1 MSNYNINK
9 NPKLVQLMIQNEK
22 KDEEEY
28 QKNNPDST
36 LSLFENK
43 IKELGYEFEILDQ
56 VKLFL
61 PKHKKHIIPI
71 AMQFYTQTNLERD
84 KRYFL
89 GLFHYKGFEDCIPLM
104 LVDMYSADVSISIKS
119 LIAENLRVIHSSK
132 YIDDYLRIL
141 SMKELGDV
149 RNPIIVLVGDFKVEQ
164 AIPMLI
170 SALDEE
176 KNITT
181 NALDALGKYK
191 RSELR
196 MYFEKYLNHKN
207 KYYKREAKK
216 ALQKLEEKVSGIS

>member
-9 NPKLVQLMIQNEK
+9 NPELVQLMIRNEK
-22 KDEEEY
+22 KAEEEY
-28 QKNNPDST
+28 QKNNPDSL

-56 VKLFL
+56 VKMFL
-61 PKHKKHIIPI
+61 PKHKKYLLPI
-71 AMQFYTQTNLERD
+71 AMQFYMQSNLEQD

-89 GLFHYKGFEDCIPLM
+89 SLFHYKGFDDCIPLM
-104 LVDMYSADVSISIKS
+104 LVDMYSENISISIKS

-141 SMKELGDV
+141 TMKELSDA

-181 NALDALGKYK
+181 NALEALGKYK
-191 RSELR
+191 RSDLR
-196 MYFEKYLNHKN
+196 IYFEKYLNHKN
-207 KYYKREAKK
+207 KYYRREAKR
-216 ALQKLEEKVSGIS
+216 ALQKLKE